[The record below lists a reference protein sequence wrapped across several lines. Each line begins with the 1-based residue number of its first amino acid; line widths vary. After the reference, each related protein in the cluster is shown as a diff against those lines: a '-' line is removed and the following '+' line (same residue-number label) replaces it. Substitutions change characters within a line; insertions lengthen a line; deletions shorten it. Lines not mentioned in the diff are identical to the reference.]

1 MKHRNSGREWIV
13 MDWREVLMLNI
24 FRIVRMLHL
33 DKLLHIMGSTR
44 AFADYF
50 KGMEN
55 VKAVRQ
61 IFGEKTEEVLRNLKV
76 EFMWF
81 GGYMFVN
88 GADGHLMIS
97 ANYLKNGSK
106 VDIYLDLIHE
116 LVHIR
121 QFMEGKELFDVHYTY
136 TERPTEVEAYRHA
149 VEEARNLGLSDDR
162 ICQYLKT
169 EWMSSKDLKR
179 LADTLSVKCE
189 HYLAS

>member
-55 VKAVRQ
+55 VKAIRQ

-179 LADTLSVKCE
+179 LADALSVKCE

>member
-149 VEEARNLGLSDDR
+149 VEEARNLGLSDHR